1 MPFSSLVCRFSSFE
15 VMPPA
20 LSDFLASL
28 SCNMSLKTLGT
39 ICHDTPNLSFN
50 QPHCSFSPPSE
61 SFSHKSSSSSCVS
74 QLTKNDMAGE
84 NFKTGTPFNAMNCC
98 SSSSKVTV
106 ITVPSSLPEASA
118 ADSP

>member
-1 MPFSSLVCRFSSFE
+1 MTS
-15 VMPPA
+15 
-20 LSDFLASL
+20 SDFLASL

-84 NFKTGTPFNAMNCC
+84 NLKTGPPFNAMNCC
-98 SSSSKVTV
+98 
-106 ITVPSSLPEASA
+106 PSSFKRHGHYRSLESSGGRCRRFSVMG
-118 ADSP
+118 DIYDF